1 MILLELVL
9 ELELVLVPELKFCFH
24 IIFKLVNG
32 AQMGFST
39 DAIHAGQKPDPV
51 TGAVITPIYQTST
64 YAQEELGKHKGYEY
78 GRTQNLTRESLEK
91 NIAVLEKGKF
101 GIAFSSG
108 VAATQALMSLV
119 KAGDHVIVSNNVYG
133 GTYRLFEL
141 VMTDYGINFSWVNTS
156 KLENIKDAIKEN
168 TKMVFLETPT
178 NPMLN
183 ITDLTGAAGICRKN
197 NLISIVDNT
206 FMSPYFQNPLTMGID
221 IVLHSSTKY
230 INGHSDVIGG
240 ILITNDDK
248 IHNRLRYIQ
257 NAAGAIPS
265 PFDCWLVLRST
276 KTLAVRME
284 RHNKNAVELAE
295 FLNKSDFIKKVFY
308 PGLKSHPQYEL
319 AKKQMRGFGGMVSVE
334 LKDMETTKKLL
345 KNVKIFTLGESLGG
359 VESLIS
365 HPASMTHAS
374 VPKDERE
381 KLGVTDTLVRFSVGI
396 EDIEDLIADI
406 KQSIL

>member
-1 MILLELVL
+1 
-9 ELELVLVPELKFCFH
+9 
-24 IIFKLVNG
+24 
-32 AQMGFST
+32 MGFST

-119 KAGDHVIVSNNVYG
+119 KAGDHIIVSDNVYG

-141 VMTDYGINFSWVNTS
+141 VMTDFGIKFSWVNTS
-156 KLENIKDAIKEN
+156 KPENIENAIKEN

-183 ITDLTGAAGICRKN
+183 LTDLLAAAEICKKHK
-197 NLISIVDNT
+197 LISITDNT
-206 FMSPYFQNPLTMGID
+206 FMSPYFQNPLTLGID

-240 ILITNDDK
+240 IVITNDEK
-248 IHNRLRYIQ
+248 IHERLRYIQ

-284 RHNKNAVELAE
+284 RHNKNAIELAKFLSKSE
-295 FLNKSDFIKKVFY
+295 FTKKVYY
-308 PGLKSHPQYEL
+308 PGLTSHPQHEL

-334 LKDMETTKKLL
+334 LKDMEITKKLL

-374 VPKDERE
+374 VPKEDRE

-406 KQSIL
+406 KEAIF